1 MRYSWRDRSNSLDG
15 GIMEQVAVKL
25 IVANYEEENAA
36 GEALKKLKDIE
47 ILGDLRFLD
56 AAVIHRDDNNK
67 IHIKETSDPGGGKGA
82 AAGGTI
88 GALIGVLA
96 GPPGIVIG
104 GAVGALVGGVTAKSI
119 DSGIPNDRLDQLGEA
134 LSPGTSAVAVIS
146 ETPFVDQV
154 KRQLEKTGGSVS
166 ATHMRADI
174 PDQLAKE
181 ESEVDED
188 ASTTEKDVSD

>member
-1 MRYSWRDRSNSLDG
+1 
-15 GIMEQVAVKL
+15 MEQVAVKL
-25 IVANYEEENAA
+25 IVANYEEEDAA

-47 ILGDLRFLD
+47 VHSDLRFLD
-56 AAVIHRDDNNK
+56 AAVIHRDDKNK

-119 DSGIPNDRLDQLGEA
+119 DSGIPNDRLEQLGEA

-146 ETPFVDQV
+146 EAAFVDMV
-154 KRQLEKTGGSVS
+154 ARQLEKTGGSVS
-166 ATHMRADI
+166 TTHMRADI
-174 PDQLAKE
+174 PDQLAE
-181 ESEVDED
+181 ENNEVEED
-188 ASTTEKDVSD
+188 APATEEEASD